1 MQSDMDMFVRII
13 TSCILGGLIGLER
26 ERGLR
31 PAGFRTHILVCTG
44 ATLITLVSIYGFV
57 DSTGVRDPARI
68 AAQIVSGIGFLGAG
82 TILNKG
88 SSVKGLT
95 TAASLWIVA
104 GIGMAT
110 GAGMLKLAAG
120 TTLLV
125 LIVLLSFAHL
135 ERAYK
140 IFRPRTKGILKIV
153 ATKEGCNINTIT
165 SLIEEYEATIKSIE
179 VHEIFSENLVVLEVL
194 LISSEEDI
202 NDILTEIVKMPCVEK
217 ITRLS

>member
-135 ERAYK
+135 ERACK

>member
-1 MQSDMDMFVRII
+1 MQNDLEMFIRII
-13 TSCILGGLIGLER
+13 CSCVLGGLIGLER

-44 ATLITLVSIYGFV
+44 ATLITLVSVYGFV

-110 GAGMLKLAAG
+110 GAGMLKLAAM

-125 LIVLLSFAHL
+125 LVVLLSFAHL

-140 IFRPRTKGILKIV
+140 IFRPRAKGFLKIV
-153 ATKEGCNINTIT
+153 ANKEGCNINAIT
-165 SLIEEYEATIKSIE
+165 TLIEEYEATIKSIE
-179 VHEIFSENLVVLEVL
+179 IHELAGENIVEVDL
-194 LISSEEDI
+194 LIVSSDEDI
-202 NDILTEIVKMPCVEK
+202 NDILADIVKMPCVEK
-217 ITRLS
+217 ITRIS

>member
-44 ATLITLVSIYGFV
+44 ATLITLVSIYGFA

>member
-1 MQSDMDMFVRII
+1 MQNDMEMFIRILV
-13 TSCILGGLIGLER
+13 SCILGGLIGLER

-44 ATLITLVSIYGFV
+44 STLITLVSIYGFV
-57 DSTGVRDPARI
+57 DYTGVRDPARI

-110 GAGMLKLAAG
+110 GAGLLKLATG
-120 TTLLV
+120 TTVLV

-140 IFRPRTKGILKIV
+140 IFRPRTKGVLKIV
-153 ATKEGCNINTIT
+153 AAKDACNINAFT
-165 SLIEEYEATIKSIE
+165 SLIEEYEATIKSVE
-179 VHEIFSENLVVLEVL
+179 VHEVFDKNLVVLEML
-194 LISSEEDI
+194 IISSEEDF
-202 NDILTEIVKMPCVEK
+202 NDILADIVKMPCVEK